1 MTASAAA
8 PQLHHMTVVG
18 GLLEEWAELSD
29 EQWGLRVTELGK
41 VVDHVG
47 ATWLTL
53 RPFGPSP
60 HSEAPVSAVP
70 RTAVVGSCRVVA
82 DPEPDGR
89 VRIVGAIEA
98 LRAAGAS
105 IDETSISAR
114 LNHPAQVDPDLVVVL
129 GPPHLLPPSL
139 VWELAYGELVFIEIP
154 WMHLGGSHL
163 EEAVACYARRHR
175 RFGGVD

>member
-1 MTASAAA
+1 MIVGTAA
-8 PQLHHMTVVG
+8 PQLHHVTVVG
-18 GLLEEWAELSD
+18 GLPEEWAELSD

-60 HSEAPVSAVP
+60 RGEMPVGLAP

-89 VRIVGAIEA
+89 VRIVGAIA
-98 LRAAGAS
+98 TLSAAGAP
-105 IDETSISAR
+105 IDEASISSR

-129 GPPHLLPPSL
+129 GPSHLLPPSL
-139 VWELAYGELVFIEIP
+139 VWELAYGELVFIDIP

>member
-1 MTASAAA
+1 MTVSAAA
-8 PQLHHMTVVG
+8 PQLHHVTVVG
-18 GLLEEWAELSD
+18 GLPEEWAGLSD
-29 EQWGLRVTELGK
+29 EQWVVRLTELGK

-60 HSEAPVSAVP
+60 GCEAPVGAVS
-70 RTAVVGSCRVVA
+70 RTAVVGSCRVAA

-89 VRIVGAIEA
+89 VRIVGAIET
-98 LRAAGAS
+98 LRAAGTP
-105 IDETSISAR
+105 IDEASISAR

-129 GPPHLLPPSL
+129 GPSHLLPPSL
-139 VWELAYGELVFIEIP
+139 VWELAYGELVFIDIP